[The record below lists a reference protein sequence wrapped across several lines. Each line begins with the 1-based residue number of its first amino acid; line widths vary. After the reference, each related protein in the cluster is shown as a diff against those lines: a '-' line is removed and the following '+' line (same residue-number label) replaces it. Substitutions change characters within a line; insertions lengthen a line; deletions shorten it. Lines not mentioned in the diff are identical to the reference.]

1 MHMPFEFS
9 ILAGSIY
16 FTLKHFLFSKIFSKK
31 QVIIH
36 PLISVAF
43 AVLGIL
49 LTHQLQIEYTRY
61 LEMSTVKGAIQLPS
75 YVLLFFLADFVT
87 SLILIGFFS
96 LRLGVVFFKK
106 PYARVLMDVARLFV
120 IFIVFTTLVSSLWS
134 KQIEKETN
142 WQFNCFKYQIAID
155 LSAYYFQH
163 GKLPE
168 KLEQFTSTTKNPV
181 NDSLLLYFPDSILK
195 TKILDEKENVIL
207 AGYVDLMGLEQYKNE
222 PQKFYTKYDVVN
234 EVLCKNSLRIPKE

>member
-1 MHMPFEFS
+1 MPFEFS
-9 ILAGSIY
+9 TLAGALY
-16 FTLKHFLFSKIFSKK
+16 FTLKQVVFSKIFTKK
-31 QVIIH
+31 QAAVH
-36 PLISVAF
+36 PLIVVVLT
-43 AVLGIL
+43 VLGVL
-49 LTHQLQIEYTRY
+49 LTHQLQAEYTRY
-61 LEMSTVKGAIQLPS
+61 LGMSVVKGAIQLPA
-75 YVLLFFLADFVT
+75 YLLLFFLADFVT

-96 LRLGVVFFKK
+96 LRLGVAFFKI

-195 TKILDEKENVIL
+195 TKISDEKENVIL
-207 AGYVDLMGLEQYKNE
+207 AGYADLMGLEQYEKE

-234 EVLCKNSLRIPKE
+234 EVLCKNSLKIPKE